1 MLTLIRRATA
11 GTLESS
17 DVFVEAAPGG
27 EALTVTLDSAVKE
40 QFGASIEA
48 SAREVAAALGVT
60 AGEIRLID
68 RGALDCVIRARVETA
83 LLRAAKEETL

>member
-1 MLTLIRRATA
+1 MMTIRHRATA

-17 DVFVEAAPGG
+17 DVFVEAIPGDG
-27 EALTVTLDSAVKE
+27 ALSVTLESAVKE

-48 SAREVAAALGVT
+48 SVRDVAASLGVT
-60 AGEIRLID
+60 EGNIRLVD

-83 LLRAAKEETL
+83 LTRAAKEM